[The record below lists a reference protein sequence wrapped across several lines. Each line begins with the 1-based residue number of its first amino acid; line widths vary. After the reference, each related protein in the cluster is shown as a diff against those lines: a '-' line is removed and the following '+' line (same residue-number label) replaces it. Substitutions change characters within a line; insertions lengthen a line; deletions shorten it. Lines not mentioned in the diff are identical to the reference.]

1 MSQNLLIIVETI
13 NNLGDNLSSTYD
25 KIKKAHKNTLL
36 KLNMFRSTFTIT
48 VICFSE
54 DYFDIAKVRRAKHFQ
69 KKEYNK
75 KILFLTLAPNDSV
88 MTQKS
93 THNAYFYHIVRD

>member
-1 MSQNLLIIVETI
+1 VSQNLLIIVETI

-54 DYFDIAKVRRAKHFQ
+54 DYFDIAKVRRPQHFQ

-75 KILFLTLAPNDSV
+75 KILFLKPASNNSV

-93 THNAYFYHIVRD
+93 PL

>member
-1 MSQNLLIIVETI
+1 
-13 NNLGDNLSSTYD
+13 
-25 KIKKAHKNTLL
+25 
-36 KLNMFRSTFTIT
+36 MFRSTFTIT

-93 THNAYFYHIVRD
+93 THNAYFYHIFRD